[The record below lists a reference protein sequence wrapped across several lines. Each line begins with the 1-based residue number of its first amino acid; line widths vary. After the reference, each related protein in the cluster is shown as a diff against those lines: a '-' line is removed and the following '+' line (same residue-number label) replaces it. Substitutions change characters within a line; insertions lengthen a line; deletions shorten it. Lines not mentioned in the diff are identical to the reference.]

1 MVCLAAPC
9 IVCLF
14 HDYLPHAYLLCLTV
28 IQGYL
33 MSALL
38 PHADP
43 AALPRYSVDGLSDV
57 ALADECADLSLD
69 EEGRKEALTR
79 LAPELRFASPMPL
92 VDIGANLTHESYA
105 SDIEGVLL
113 RARAAGVQ
121 QQILTG
127 TSLDGS
133 RDARGLAARYHGLFS
148 TAGVH
153 PHDASQWNRSVE
165 SGIRELLSQPE
176 VVAVGECGLDFN
188 RNFSTPQEQTQ
199 AFEAQLTLAAESGLP
214 LFLHERDAGR
224 QMLEMLTHWR
234 DDISH
239 AVVHCFTGE
248 RDTLYGYLDLDLH
261 IGLTGWL
268 CDERRGE
275 HLRSLCREI
284 PLERLM
290 LETDC
295 PYLVPRNLPA
305 KLKGRRHEPSLLVWI
320 LAEVAALRDM
330 EIDELADV
338 TTRTAT
344 SFFRLPTC

>member
-1 MVCLAAPC
+1 M
-9 IVCLF
+9 
-14 HDYLPHAYLLCLTV
+14 
-28 IQGYL
+28 
-33 MSALL
+33 
-38 PHADP
+38 
-43 AALPRYSVDGLSDV
+43 
-57 ALADECADLSLD
+57 
-69 EEGRKEALTR
+69 
-79 LAPELRFASPMPL
+79 
-92 VDIGANLTHESYA
+92 
-105 SDIEGVLL
+105 L
-113 RARAAGVQ
+113 RARAAGVS

-133 RDARGLAARYHGLFS
+133 REAQALAARYRGLS
-148 TAGVH
+148 ATAGVH
-153 PHDASQWNRSVE
+153 PHDASQWNAGVE
-165 SGIRELLSQPE
+165 RGIRELLAQPE

-188 RNFSTPQEQTQ
+188 RNFSTPAEQAR
-199 AFEAQLTLAAESGLP
+199 AFEAQLTLAAETGLP

-224 QMLEMLTHWR
+224 QMLEMLKHWR

-248 RDTLYGYLDLDLH
+248 RETLYGYLDLDLH

-320 LAEVAALRDM
+320 MAEVAALRGIDM
-330 EIDELADV
+330 EELAEA
-338 TTRTAT
+338 TTAT
-344 SFFRLPTC
+344 ATRFFRL